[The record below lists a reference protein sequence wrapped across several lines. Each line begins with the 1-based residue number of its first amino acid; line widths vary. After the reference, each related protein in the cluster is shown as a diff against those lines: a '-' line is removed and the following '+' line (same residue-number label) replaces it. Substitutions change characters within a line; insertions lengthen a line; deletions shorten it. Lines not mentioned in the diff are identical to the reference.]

1 MVRVDSI
8 DFGQRFAD
16 SVPLSI
22 RPLKGHSPA
31 LRPREVLDT
40 ERWKERA
47 CVGYYRSLFVFSGG
61 KKRLNRERWQVFA
74 WRERGFFRQHKR
86 NDGLSIDSCICR

>member
-61 KKRLNRERWQVFA
+61 KKRLNRERCKCSHGVKEAFLGST
-74 WRERGFFRQHKR
+74 RETM
-86 NDGLSIDSCICR
+86 D